1 MRNIAIAIVAAG
13 VLGVCEKP
21 APDPELRKADLTGK
35 WRRSDPHDTTDFVEV
50 QLRADGTY
58 LLDTGI
64 RCHREPCRSS
74 EGGNWTLDS
83 ARRLTIGA
91 HTYDADLKLTPRK
104 MLRLRRHD
112 DREGDRDATFE
123 SIPR

>member
-1 MRNIAIAIVAAG
+1 MRSIAIAIVAAG

-35 WRRSDPHDTTDFVEV
+35 WRRSDLEGISDFMKVE
-50 QLRADGTY
+50 LRGDGTY
-58 LLDTGI
+58 LAM
-64 RCHREPCRSS
+64 

-83 ARRLTIGA
+83 ASTLTIGT
-91 HTYDADLKLTPRK
+91 HTYLAGLKLAPK
-104 MLRLRRHD
+104 KQLRLRRHD
-112 DREGDRDATFE
+112 DFGNDRDATFE